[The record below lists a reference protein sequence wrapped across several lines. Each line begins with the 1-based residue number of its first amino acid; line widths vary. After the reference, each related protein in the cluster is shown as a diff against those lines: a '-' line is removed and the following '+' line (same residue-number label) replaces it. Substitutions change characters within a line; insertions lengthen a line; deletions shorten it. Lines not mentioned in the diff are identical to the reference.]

1 MLRSKKL
8 AIYVFRY
15 IGEWGRQSKEVF
27 PLTKKTQAT
36 KHQYRSLIK
45 VLKRRYNTV
54 FRLQIP

>member
-8 AIYVFRY
+8 GIYVFRY
-15 IGEWGRQSKEVF
+15 IEEWGRQSKEVF